1 MPRGT
6 ASVYL
11 GLHGHSGHFGG
22 FFTGHWRDLGAE
34 RGEDLGHQ
42 NGETFLHGFQML
54 YHQQDRSTRDWSS
67 EKKHRFQ
74 MVSAAIMVCW
84 ISNIGASSQT

>member
-1 MPRGT
+1 VDILVD
-6 ASVYL
+6 SLQV
-11 GLHGHSGHFGG
+11 
-22 FFTGHWRDLGAE
+22 TGRDLGAE

-67 EKKHRFQ
+67 EKKTSVSDGFSSNHGVLDIKHRC
-74 MVSAAIMVCW
+74 I
-84 ISNIGASSQT
+84 IPNIGVFTTFF